1 VVNGGRVMAVSD
13 LYQAY
18 YTKSNVIVNYMS
30 KMLCV
35 QPGMR
40 VLEPSAGDGVFID
53 SLVEKTPGLQIDAYE
68 LDPNAVAFLK
78 KKYAD
83 DKNIHIKFSDT
94 IVDEELTFFSTMG
107 GIYDRVIG
115 NPPYGAWQDYEKRKG
130 LKKIYSNIYVKE
142 TYALFLFRCIN
153 SLVDKGK
160 LVFII
165 PDTFLN
171 LHMHTGLREYLLVNT
186 KIKEIA
192 LFSSSFFP
200 HVNFG
205 YSNLSIIT
213 VEKSCNKDECLNNTV
228 KILSGFRKIEELES
242 PEKYGKVN
250 FFLQGEIYAQS
261 NHAFFISTNIV
272 STMINNSHLIVGD
285 VANCVTG
292 IYSGNDKKNLKP
304 VSPDIKNSKNYSLL
318 DMNLICRDYLS
329 RSDILSGIEA
339 AECFIPI
346 VKGGNVKYLKPNS
359 WYIDWSVEAVTHY
372 KTDKKARFQ
381 NASYY
386 FKDGI
391 GIPMVSS
398 TQVTASLIENRL
410 FDQSIVGIF
419 PHDPEM
425 IYYLLA
431 FFNSPTCNRLLR
443 TINPS
448 ANNSANYVKKIP
460 LIIPDAEM
468 LSVVNLEMLELIAEI
483 RENGKYDLK
492 REVSINERIKHIYGF

>member
-1 VVNGGRVMAVSD
+1 MAVSE
-13 LYQAY
+13 LYQSY
-18 YTKSNVIVNYMS
+18 YTKSHYIVNYMS

-53 SLVEKTPGLQIDAYE
+53 SIVEKTPELHVDAYE
-68 LDPNAVAFLK
+68 LNPDAVVFLE
-78 KKYAD
+78 KKYVGN
-83 DKNIHIKFSDT
+83 KNIHIKLSDT
-94 IVDEELTFFSTMG
+94 ILDDELTFFSRMG
-107 GIYDRVIG
+107 GVYDRIIG
-115 NPPYGAWQDYEKRKG
+115 NPPYGAWQDYERRRD

-142 TYALFLFRCIN
+142 TYALFLFRCIS
-153 SLVDKGK
+153 SLVDKGI

-171 LHMHTGLREYLLVNT
+171 LHMHTGLRKYLLTNT

-192 LFSSSFFP
+192 LFPSSFFP
-200 HVNFG
+200 NVNFG

-213 VEKSCNKDECLNNTV
+213 VEKSCDKNECLNNEV
-228 KILSGFRKIEELES
+228 KILSGFKKVEDLEA
-242 PEKYGKVN
+242 PENYGKVN
-250 FFLQGEIYAQS
+250 IFLQEEIY
-261 NHAFFISTNIV
+261 NHIDHAFFISNNV
-272 STMINNSHLIVGD
+272 VNTMINNRHLTVGD
-285 VANCVTG
+285 VASCVTG
-292 IYSGNDKKNLKP
+292 IYSGNDKKYLKP
-304 VSPDIKNSKNYSLL
+304 VSSDVKNGKNYSLL
-318 DMNLICRDYLS
+318 DMKLVCYDYLFKS
-329 RSDILSGIEA
+329 NILNGIEA

-346 VKGGNVKYLKPNS
+346 VKGGTVKYLKPNS
-359 WYIDWSVEAVTHY
+359 WYIDWSAEAVKHY
-372 KTDKKARFQ
+372 KDDKKARFQ
-381 NASYY
+381 NSSYY

-419 PHDPEM
+419 PHDPEI

-460 LIIPDAEM
+460 LIMPDEEM
-468 LSVVNLEMLELIAEI
+468 LRIINLEIVELITEI
-483 RENGKYDLK
+483 RENGKYEIK
-492 REVSINERIKHIYGF
+492 HETNINESIKNIYGF